1 MLLQPP
7 LLRPLPCLRPPLRRR
22 PPQLSLPAPRRVR
35 SPPATAMILRITS
48 RKANWWWWT
57 HTLDAVPATRTR
69 SLQIASIRFFC
80 GHGATQGLVTR
91 PKDDKAAK
99 KAAQWAYDQS
109 KDPDYTFDLFDPW
122 NSDPKRL
129 YCADFVYQSYQ
140 NAGTDLVPDKMDFF
154 SPANKQNRSGPR

>member
-1 MLLQPP
+1 
-7 LLRPLPCLRPPLRRR
+7 
-22 PPQLSLPAPRRVR
+22 
-35 SPPATAMILRITS
+35 
-48 RKANWWWWT
+48 
-57 HTLDAVPATRTR
+57 
-69 SLQIASIRFFC
+69 
-80 GHGATQGLVTR
+80 VTR

-154 SPANKQNRSGPR
+154 SPANKQNTLDAARGFDNRAKFLSDAKLQNELLKKTGGSSEYITPCQVATNPNTDTIVHFDTSKPSGSPGSPGGKKSDGGKSG